1 MHHTYS
7 WERERECK
15 LHCVVFPKT
24 QDTDVLASLPGNMWV
39 WSQETLVPA
48 GDSADSMMCDPGLVW
63 ASVSPSVVETQTLVS
78 TTLIEL
84 CFCNKVQSQ

>member
-1 MHHTYS
+1 M
-7 WERERECK
+7 
-15 LHCVVFPKT
+15 
-24 QDTDVLASLPGNMWV
+24 
-39 WSQETLVPA
+39 PA